1 MLRRL
6 RAFFSKERGDSDDFE
21 QSDHVYEM
29 VSLKGRNGAVRDGE
43 IRYQT
48 GYPCRVGFRL
58 LCKQKWHEAEG
69 FDLWEALTELRKTL
83 DKRGQTLLITGA
95 RLDAYAT
102 GMSRS
107 MGCGDLVYLL
117 RFGESPKLEA
127 LKYLF
132 EPARSE
138 DVGSVQA
145 QEARFRKWYDSV
157 GDTDAEE
164 DD

>member
-1 MLRRL
+1 MLRKL
-6 RAFFSKERGDSDDFE
+6 SAFFSKERGESKDFR
-21 QSDHVYEM
+21 QSDHVYEKLL
-29 VSLKGRNGAVRDGE
+29 VKERNGAVRDGE

-48 GYPCRVGFRL
+48 GHPCRVGFRL

-69 FDLWEALTELRKTL
+69 RDIWEALTELRKIL
-83 DKRGQTLLITGA
+83 DKRGQTPLITGA

-117 RFGESPKLEA
+117 RFGESPQPEA
-127 LKYLF
+127 LKYVF

-145 QEARFRKWYDSV
+145 QEVRFRQWYDSL
-157 GDTDAEE
+157 GDTDTEE